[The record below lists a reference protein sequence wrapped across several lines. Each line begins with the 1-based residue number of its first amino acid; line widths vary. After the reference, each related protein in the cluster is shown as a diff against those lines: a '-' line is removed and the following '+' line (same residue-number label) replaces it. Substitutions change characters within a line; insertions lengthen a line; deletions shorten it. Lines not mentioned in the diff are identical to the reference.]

1 MDVLLCACI
10 LLLGISG
17 CGFWWRVCWRE
28 EDQPLTLIYFPIPFP
43 PFFPL
48 SSAINRLK
56 KPWPKAMEADD
67 EEGRH
72 RLVLGKEDGVKKEE
86 EEAAGAD
93 SKEVVKDDDSK
104 KTVPSGSGPAK
115 LPGFADPKPV
125 GTSPVKKVE
134 PVAVKEDASKTEEA
148 KPATTKEEPKKK
160 VPEVKEEPKE
170 VVMKKAT
177 AGFAPAAAPI
187 AAPTPI
193 GTSASVST
201 HSDEDNDAAEAL
213 KAIMQ
218 LGTRPF
224 SSVAAA
230 AKSSSPS
237 KSTGKKSLPTKR
249 SRDADGSAGA
259 SPVAPVMGKDG
270 KAKKTKQQGPPIK
283 KRKVPP
289 GGAKEGKKA
298 GKSEGKVKKIK
309 GEGKKKAKGEKA
321 RKPQAL
327 PEILMDLLNKNISP
341 DAIFW
346 LPGQQIFLINKENF
360 KKKVIPKYF
369 NGKTFTSITKSL
381 NLWYVFF
388 VKYCIIF

>member
-1 MDVLLCACI
+1 
-10 LLLGISG
+10 
-17 CGFWWRVCWRE
+17 
-28 EDQPLTLIYFPIPFP
+28 
-43 PFFPL
+43 
-48 SSAINRLK
+48 
-56 KPWPKAMEADD
+56 MEADD

-72 RLVLGKEDGVKKEE
+72 RLVLGKEDGAKKE
-86 EEAAGAD
+86 EEAAGDD
-93 SKEVVKDDDSK
+93 SEEAVKDDDSK
-104 KTVPSGSGPAK
+104 TLASSGSGGAK

-148 KPATTKEEPKKK
+148 KPATAKEEPKKK

-193 GTSASVST
+193 GTATSTTT

-230 AKSSSPS
+230 KSSSPS
-237 KSTGKKSLPTKR
+237 KSTAGKKPLPTKR

-259 SPVAPVMGKDG
+259 SPVGPGKV
-270 KAKKTKQQGPPIK
+270 KKGKQQGPPIK
-283 KRKVPP
+283 KRKVPA
-289 GGAKEGKKA
+289 GTKEGKKA
-298 GKSEGKVKKIK
+298 AKEGKAKKIK
-309 GEGKKKAKGEKA
+309 GDGKKKIKGEKA

-381 NLWYVFF
+381 NLWYVKL
-388 VKYCIIF
+388 VKLCVF